1 MAFEL
6 DTLSYTLLATIVGTA
21 ALLSARNSKTS
32 DIHPLLLNTQSD
44 VSRLRYP
51 GESAIYRSRMYP
63 TSTPLCSTFERSI
76 RTLADF
82 YKAGGIKKHSNT
94 EFLKQ
99 DNGYATYEKIG
110 QKSQFVYQGLRVLS
124 KLVPQSK
131 DENSFVGIYALNSYY
146 TVLTEIACHMHGLVT
161 VPVSAHASS
170 SHLSNVLEKTSLK
183 VLIVDSSL
191 LQVVLNTASNNS
203 SLKHIVIIGDIS
215 DLHKKEAQNAGIELI
230 SFTDLEK
237 KGENEKYDDI
247 QVAPND
253 VASIY
258 FNSAGEKESKHGV
271 VLTQKNLLSS
281 ISSYLLTIP
290 PQQKITTKDRL
301 MLNLP
306 IDNVLGHV
314 LTAAVSF
321 LGGSVV
327 FGPEINGSDN
337 IDVAA
342 HLSLVAKNKPTIFA
356 RQVNKSNK
364 KKNENDTWFCS
375 GSWFLKQVKQL
386 IESYYGKSFLFKR
399 GYDVKKEYLKE
410 GRLVGDCKYDTL
422 VFRSAHQNLFGGNL
436 RLIYIDND
444 DNTDLELTTFLRIV
458 LSTQV
463 IQTFSLPETTST
475 IVASMFYDYNTA
487 PEARGA
493 PLPCNEV
500 KLVDLQ
506 ERSLTAEDKPNP
518 RGEIWVRGNNVFSG
532 YYKDEQATSDVLD
545 SDGWFTTGYL
555 GEILPNGALKV
566 LEKK

>member
-82 YKAGGIKKHSNT
+82 YKAG
-94 EFLKQ
+94 
-99 DNGYATYEKIG
+99 EKIG
-110 QKSQFVYQGLRVLS
+110 QKAQFVYQGLRVLS
-124 KLVPQSK
+124 KLVPQSR
-131 DENSFVGIYALNSYY
+131 DEDSFVGIYALNSYS
-146 TVLTEIACHMHGLVT
+146 CHMHGLVT
-161 VPVSAHASS
+161 VPVSAQASS

-183 VLIVDSSL
+183 VLIVDSNL

-215 DLHKKEAQNAGIELI
+215 GLHKKEAQNAGVELI

-258 FNSAGEKESKHGV
+258 FNSADEKYYFKA
-271 VLTQKNLLSS
+271 
-281 ISSYLLTIP
+281 SYLLTIP
-290 PQQKITTKDRL
+290 PQQKITIKDRL

-306 IDNVLGHV
+306 IDNILGHV

-342 HLSLVAKNKPTIFA
+342 HLSIVAKNKPTIFA
-356 RQVNKSNK
+356 
-364 KKNENDTWFCS
+364 S

-422 VFRSAHQNLFGGNL
+422 VFRSVHQNLFGGNL